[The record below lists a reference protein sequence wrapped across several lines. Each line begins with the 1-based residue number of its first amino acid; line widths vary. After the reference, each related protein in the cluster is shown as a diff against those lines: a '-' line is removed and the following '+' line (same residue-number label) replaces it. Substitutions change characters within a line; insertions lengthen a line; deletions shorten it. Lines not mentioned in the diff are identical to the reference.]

1 MTRVTRCWVLL
12 GLLAAVPAWADEPP
26 ASSRWNWY
34 TFGSGIAVNVRT
46 GEVRLPP
53 NMRPDRAS
61 RVFWNNLA
69 EIRGTRWPFPMEKMP

>member
-1 MTRVTRCWVLL
+1 MIRACLL
-12 GLLAAVPAWADEPP
+12 LSLLCTVPARADEPP

-53 NMRPDRAS
+53 GMRPDRAS
-61 RVFWNNLA
+61 RVFWNDLA
-69 EIRGTRWPFPMEKMP
+69 DIRATRRPFPLEVMP